1 MPDHVLATPA
11 LASVAGFRLDLA
23 RDCLLYPDGAEVPL
37 RPKTYALLRLLL
49 ENPGTLVGRQ
59 RILDEVWPDVTVT
72 DDNIT
77 QCIGEIR
84 RALGPAGRLL
94 RTVPR
99 RGYILEAAPAPA
111 GAAPMPPPAP
121 RRRPGP
127 AAWALLALLP
137 LAVMAFALAGS
148 LGGAPP
154 AGSQAP
160 RPAAQ
165 HLFEEGRAVAYR
177 PQGARADNW
186 LNARQLF
193 RQAIAADPRF
203 AAAYAEAAFTHTNM
217 VTSGLSLDRE
227 ADLREAEALTAQ
239 AAVLAPDL
247 PVVHAARAA
256 VFRLQRRPAEALA
269 AYARAVELDP
279 KQHASRAN
287 TGLMLILLGRPQEAI
302 APIQQT
308 LALAPAGHAFT
319 GTWLTYLGIADLQ
332 IGQAES
338 AAERFRRSLTWSA
351 FLSADTRRLYLSA
364 ALAQEGRQEEA
375 EAVLAEV
382 RARQPELTLRTL
394 QQQELSDDPAYRQA
408 QERFY
413 RGLRAAG
420 LPG

>member
-1 MPDHVLATPA
+1 MA
-11 LASVAGFRLDLA
+11 L
-23 RDCLLYPDGAEVPL
+23 
-37 RPKTYALLRLLL
+37 
-49 ENPGTLVGRQ
+49 
-59 RILDEVWPDVTVT
+59 
-72 DDNIT
+72 
-77 QCIGEIR
+77 
-84 RALGPAGRLL
+84 
-94 RTVPR
+94 
-99 RGYILEAAPAPA
+99 
-111 GAAPMPPPAP
+111 
-121 RRRPGP
+121 
-127 AAWALLALLP
+127 
-137 LAVMAFALAGS
+137 ALAGS
-148 LGGAPP
+148 PGGAPP
-154 AGSQAP
+154 AGSQAA

-165 HLFEEGRAVAYR
+165 QLFEQGREVAYR

-186 LNARQLF
+186 LSARQLF

-203 AAAYAEAAFTHTNM
+203 APAYAEAAFTHTNM

-227 ADLREAEALTAQ
+227 ADLREAEALTGQ

-269 AYARAVELDP
+269 AYTRAVELDP

-319 GTWLTYLGIADLQ
+319 GTWLTYLGIAELQ

-375 EAVLAEV
+375 EAMLAEV
-382 RARQPELTLRTL
+382 RARQPELTLGTL
-394 QQQELSDDPAYRQA
+394 QQQELSDDPTYRRA